1 MDLTYW
7 RSTFIIVAIALAY
20 RLLSFLNEGRN
31 QRSFYKNVPCP
42 PHSGLWG
49 HLKLMGETIKELP
62 PDFHFQ
68 SLMAYIGKK
77 YNLPAVFYLD
87 LWPASYPMMIIHD
100 PGVANQI
107 TVTKSMPKHEVNHR
121 YISPLVGHQSVVI
134 LEGPDWR
141 RVRSIINP
149 GFSPVYL
156 ATLMPILTKH
166 VGRFTQ
172 KLTTAADSGGL
183 VLLQDYLLSLTFDV
197 ICEVVLGVDS
207 DSQRQYNALA
217 YHYGKAAKATSV
229 TSTTLNLPKKYYLRL
244 LQWHHGR
251 QQSLIIADIVKQRW
265 VSQAK
270 IDKRKPKAA
279 IDLFLEAYRSSE
291 SEKVINSAPWED
303 TGFMEILVD
312 NTRSLLLGG
321 HDTTSSALSWTIAL
335 LALNPEALSRLRDE
349 HNTLL
354 PSVPAISD
362 TIIAQ
367 PSLLNQLPYTTA
379 VIKEATR
386 IFTPAST
393 TRYSNPLDPSHPT
406 HVTLTGHPDPLPLSG
421 QQAWVNH
428 FGIGRNESIW
438 PHPTH
443 FIPERHL
450 PNPPPHSIPPT
461 GYVKD
466 AWRIFER
473 GPRACAGVELAMNE
487 MKLVLLETM
496 RRFEFEVAYEEDDLR
511 APELFGGRMYQ
522 VMEFA
527 AKPAGHMPVRVRRW
541 KGGE

>member
-7 RSTFIIVAIALAY
+7 RSILIVVTFALGY
-20 RLLSFLNEGRN
+20 RLFSFLNEGRK
-31 QRSFYKNVPCP
+31 QRAFYSNVPCP

-62 PDFHFQ
+62 PDLHFQ
-68 SLMAYIGKK
+68 CLMAYIGKK

-107 TVTKSMPKHEVNHR
+107 TLTKSMPKHEVNRR
-121 YISPLVGHQSVVI
+121 YISPLVGYQSVVT
-134 LEGPDWR
+134 LEGPDWK
-141 RVRSIINP
+141 RVRSILNP
-149 GFSPVYL
+149 GFSPAYL

-172 KLTTAADSGGL
+172 KLSTAADTNE
-183 VLLQDYLLSLTFDV
+183 VVHLQDYLLSLTFDV

-229 TSTTLNLPKKYYLRL
+229 TSTTMNLPRKYYLRA
-244 LQWHHGR
+244 LQWHHAR
-251 QQSLIIADIVKQRW
+251 QQCLIIADIVKQRW
-265 VSQAK
+265 SSQAK

-291 SEKVINSAPWED
+291 SDKFINSAPWED
-303 TGFMEILVD
+303 NGFMEILVD

-321 HDTTSSALSWTIAL
+321 HDTTSSALAWTIAL
-335 LALNPEALSRLRDE
+335 LALNPETLSRVRDE
-349 HNTLL
+349 HNSLL
-354 PSVPAISD
+354 PSVPAIPE

-406 HVTLTGHPDPLPLSG
+406 HVTLAGHPDPLPLSG

-428 FGIGRNESIW
+428 FGIGRNTAIW
-438 PHPTH
+438 PNPTA

-450 PNPPPHSIPPT
+450 PNPPSDSVPST

-473 GPRACAGVELAMNE
+473 GPRACSGMELAMNE

-496 RRFEFEVAYEEDDLR
+496 RRFEFEVAYEEDHPR
-511 APELFGGRMYQ
+511 APDLFGGQMYQ

-527 AKPAGHMPVRVRRW
+527 AKPVKHMPVRVRRW
-541 KGGE
+541 KGSE